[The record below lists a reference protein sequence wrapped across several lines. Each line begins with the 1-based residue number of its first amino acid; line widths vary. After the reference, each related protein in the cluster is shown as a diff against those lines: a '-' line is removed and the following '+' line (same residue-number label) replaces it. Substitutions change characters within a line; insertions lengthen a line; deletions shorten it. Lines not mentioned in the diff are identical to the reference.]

1 MAHITPAA
9 CSFVQEGYLLLL
21 FSSAA
26 FDDWS
31 LMLHLPIAAPETD
44 RPPAPRSAPGDAQ
57 PPAQIMPYPIP
68 APSQRPQGLGVPGG
82 LGHAGGLWWPQ
93 GPPPCW
99 DPSCTPRAAPH
110 PLKPLQCPRGR
121 EKGRLLTLLP
131 QTPHE
136 GHVIRLRSP
145 LRPLGVHFP

>member
-9 CSFVQEGYLLLL
+9 CSFAQEGYLLLL

-44 RPPAPRSAPGDAQ
+44 PPPHAQ
-57 PPAQIMPYPIP
+57 PPGMLSPLPKPCPPIT
-68 APSQRPQGLGVPGG
+68 APSQRPRGSGVPGG
-82 LGHAGGLWWPQ
+82 LGHAGELWWPQ

-99 DPSCTPRAAPH
+99 DPSCTLRAAPH
-110 PLKPLQCPRGR
+110 PPKPLQCLRGR